1 MDRKTPKL
9 HLPPDPIPPLLDP
22 DPRIDPDPPVAYHVT
37 ESMTI
42 GVMALI
48 GLIVVVVVVWNQ

>member
-1 MDRKTPKL
+1 MDPKTRKL
-9 HLPPDPIPPLLDP
+9 HLPQDPIPPRL
-22 DPRIDPDPPVAYHVT
+22 DPDPPVAYHVS